1 MIVVSRQGLVPL
13 LLPFLVMK
21 EYWPIIRDVLQAA
34 IISLFVSL
42 FILLTSI

>member
-1 MIVVSRQGLVPL
+1 MIVVSRQGLAPL
-13 LLPFLVMK
+13 LLPFLAMK
-21 EYWPIIRDVLQAA
+21 DYWPIIRDVLQAA

>member
-1 MIVVSRQGLVPL
+1 MIIVSWQGLAPL